1 MTTRRLFSVEEANA
15 LLPQLETL
23 LSRLLQKKEAL
34 DRLHDEFFMQ
44 ELLHEATAS
53 TEKNSRLESGAREVD
68 GSVSDLDE
76 ELTQFRSLGCILRN
90 LDAGWVEF
98 PAEWQGTMIYYCW
111 KKGETAIQYYRK
123 VHAAF
128 AERLPL

>member
-23 LSRLLQKKEAL
+23 LSRLLKKKEML

-53 TEKNSRLESGAREVD
+53 TEKNTRLEFGANEVD
-68 GSVSDLDE
+68 GSVSDLDK
-76 ELTQFRSLGCILRN
+76 ELSQFRSLGCILRN
-90 LDAGWVEF
+90 LDSGWVEF
-98 PAEWQGTMIYYCW
+98 PAEWQGNVIYYCW
-111 KKGETAIQYYRK
+111 KKGETTIQYYRK
-123 VHAAF
+123 LHAPF
-128 AERLPL
+128 AERLPI